1 MAGSDYYDSAVN
13 KYLNTYTTFSGA
25 DIVATF
31 GGIEIGALSA
41 WNRRLID
48 LHRV

>member
-1 MAGSDYYDSAVN
+1 MAAETYDSSVN

-31 GGIEIGALSA
+31 GGIEKVHYQELLSQ
-41 WNRRLID
+41 
-48 LHRV
+48 